1 MPKADSICSIY
12 FTLLAA
18 NSPKDL
24 SDYPAALSAHAPYLR
39 QRQLPLSKRIVICL
53 SADRTVAMV
62 LPAQFQLGLELTN
75 IVNPISQAVSA
86 LGSLAVIDAI
96 KKSGSDFITETK
108 LASLIGRHRI
118 DPVIEF
124 HFREMVTKSD
134 QSVISR
140 YLDIILESGS
150 GPTVQ
155 EALKNPALFSM
166 VIQLSGLAFAHEDES
181 LANAIVYSIEK
192 IVQESKGDVG
202 IVPDYVSLLG
212 TLRACQQQTATFR
225 WALLYEAAEEK
236 LVKAWASS
244 RTNKGGYHGSRLDE
258 SRSLP
263 LPVLQ
268 GLLMWLQ
275 PLQSFPEHRLLHLRC
290 DAGIS
295 TIVVWCHHILG
306 LSLIIKIYGTEIC
319 FGDAPYNIVLEESH
333 NQQTGVSLMDPLD
346 PHEPLFTLQKDQDSM
361 GISHERRAEAY
372 GYGIKLLRSE
382 GIAEHEWKRCG
393 QKVISHTVQVCEEFN
408 ARMKRSGIHL
418 KYHANYP
425 SRARLLTAGRFVFA
439 FDEDLPIL
447 AKKTTNKLEEMPTRE
462 QTRKFD
468 RLLAIIITFARVFE
482 DDLTGL
488 KQVPLTLDALDV
500 LSYKGFDGPEY
511 KYFSLLQ
518 SFEVLS
524 LLLIGR
530 HIYNTDYVKHAVLV
544 SAWGWSVFL
553 DSLDAVDPFDVSIN
567 TMRVRH
573 GVPSRRGLRRSR
585 IVDGPQTSPAITEAV
600 MYDAD
605 VVHIAQ
611 GASTAEKGVSLV
623 GYHSDAFQ
631 VTQEYTLNQD
641 RTSKCRYGFRKMI
654 ESSIKSRRLPSCKCD
669 KPQGETSASTSH
681 DVASSE
687 RTISSI
693 DKILI
698 GNGGPRTHWSS
709 QYYLERV
716 FTTMKHHQRV
726 FIYVS
731 DNPAAR
737 WIELQV
743 LEDIS
748 LRDADFMGYHREIVL
763 RGQNTCVKCA
773 VQFLPSEMILLL

>member
-1 MPKADSICSIY
+1 
-12 FTLLAA
+12 
-18 NSPKDL
+18 
-24 SDYPAALSAHAPYLR
+24 
-39 QRQLPLSKRIVICL
+39 
-53 SADRTVAMV
+53 MV

-108 LASLIGRHRI
+108 LAGLIGRHRI

-166 VIQLSGLAFAHEDES
+166 VIQLSGLAFVHEDES

-192 IVQESKGDVG
+192 IVQESEGDVG
-202 IVPDYVSLLG
+202 IVPDYISLLG
-212 TLRACQQQTATFR
+212 TLRACQQQTAAFR
-225 WALLYEAAEEK
+225 WTLLYEAAEEK
-236 LVKAWASS
+236 LAKAFDSS
-244 RTNKGGYHGSRLDE
+244 RTKTEEYSERRLDE

-263 LPVLQ
+263 IPVLQ

-290 DAGIS
+290 DTGIS

-306 LSLIIKIYGTEIC
+306 LSLMIKIYGTEIC

-346 PHEPLFTLQKDQDSM
+346 PHEPLFTLQNDQDSM

-382 GIAEHEWKRCG
+382 GIAEDDWKRCG
-393 QKVISHTVQVCEEFN
+393 QKVISHAVHVCEDFN

-439 FDEDLPIL
+439 FDENLPIL
-447 AKKTTNKLEEMPTRE
+447 AKKTTNKLEGMPTRE
-462 QTRKFD
+462 QDRIFD
-468 RLLAIIITFARVFE
+468 GLLAIIITFARVFE

-488 KQVPLTLDALDV
+488 KEVPLTLDALDV
-500 LSYKGFDGPEY
+500 LSYNGVDWPEY

-530 HIYNTDYVKHAVLV
+530 HIYNIDYVKHAVLV

-573 GVPSRRGLRRSR
+573 GVPSRQGLRRNR
-585 IVDGPQTSPAITEAV
+585 IIDGPQTSPAITEAV
-600 MYDAD
+600 MFNADAVD
-605 VVHIAQ
+605 IAQ

-669 KPQGETSASTSH
+669 KPQRETSASTSH
-681 DVASSE
+681 NVISSE
-687 RTISSI
+687 RTLSSI
-693 DKILI
+693 DNVLKEN
-698 GNGGPRTHWSS
+698 NGLRIQWSS
-709 QYYLERV
+709 QYSNLERI
-716 FTTMKHHQRV
+716 FTTTKHHQRF

-737 WIELQV
+737 WLELQV
-743 LEDIS
+743 LDDIS
-748 LRDADFMGYHREIVL
+748 PRDADSMGYHREIVL

-773 VQFLPSEMILLL
+773 VQFLPSGMKLLL